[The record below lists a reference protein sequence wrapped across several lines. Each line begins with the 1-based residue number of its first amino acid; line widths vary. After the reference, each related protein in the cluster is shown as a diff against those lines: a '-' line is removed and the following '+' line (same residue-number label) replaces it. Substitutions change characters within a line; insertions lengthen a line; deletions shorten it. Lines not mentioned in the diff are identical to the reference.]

1 MSSASVSSGASTSRK
16 PLVII
21 LAVIGIVAIIL
32 GILYMVGGSARSRSF
47 LIAGSHVK
55 GSKGHHL
62 ARGGV
67 ALVVGIA
74 GPDRRVVRNEV
85 EVQLVSSGGGA
96 LRLPRG
102 SGSRKFRDPGSQGRR
117 TGPMVAASAPR
128 GFSKLNLVRASGPSP
143 SSRRST

>member
-32 GILYMVGGSARSRSF
+32 GILYFIGGSAVPHF
-47 LIAGSHVK
+47 LVAGSHVK
-55 GSKGHHL
+55 KGSHL

-74 GPDRRVVRNEV
+74 A
-85 EVQLVSSGGGA
+85 LVGSWFATKSKSS
-96 LRLPRG
+96 
-102 SGSRKFRDPGSQGRR
+102 
-117 TGPMVAASAPR
+117 
-128 GFSKLNLVRASGPSP
+128 
-143 SSRRST
+143 